1 MMSDYKMIPCG
12 HYDYLELACLR
23 GYWLKIE
30 LQDGSLSLAR
40 AITTQTHADKSE
52 WLVVEDQAGKQTLRL
67 DTIIAITPTDPDASF
82 GRVMIASQ

>member
-1 MMSDYKMIPCG
+1 MSEYKIIPCA

-30 LQDGSLSLAR
+30 LQDGSLCFAR
-40 AITTQTHADKSE
+40 AITIQTHADKSE
-52 WLVVEDQAGKQTLRL
+52 WLAIEQEHKGQQALRL
-67 DTIIAITPTDPDASF
+67 DTIIAITPTKPYTSF